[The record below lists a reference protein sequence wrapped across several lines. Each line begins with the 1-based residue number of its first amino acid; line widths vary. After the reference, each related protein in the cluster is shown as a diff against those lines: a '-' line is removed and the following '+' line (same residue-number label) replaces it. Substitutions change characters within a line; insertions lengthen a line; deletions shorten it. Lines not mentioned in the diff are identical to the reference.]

1 MSSSMDTDDFFF
13 GRLNHV
19 TTKELVTALAE
30 TSPSTPYEERAR
42 RMFAAI
48 TKSRE
53 KRTPREDLAKLHP
66 PVRGDWWE
74 ARDITVREL
83 DEALQRVGW
92 SPWPGLPVVISDIIN
107 HREPV
112 WHDGVLVKDAD
123 GVIWRNRFGSW
134 IQFGSSRAFAPDVPV
149 RPLKKI
155 EV

>member
-1 MSSSMDTDDFFF
+1 MSTTDDFFF

-19 TTKELVTALAE
+19 TTQELVTALAE
-30 TSPSTPYEERAR
+30 TSPVDKYEDRAR

-53 KRTPREDLAKLHP
+53 KPKSTPREDLAKLHP
-66 PVRGDWWE
+66 TIRGDWWT
-74 ARDITVREL
+74 AKNITVDEL
-83 DEALQRVGW
+83 DEALQRTGW
-92 SPWPGLPVVISDIIN
+92 SPWPGLPVVVSDILT

-112 WHDGVLVKDAD
+112 WHDDEVVKDAE

-134 IQFGSSRAFAPDVPV
+134 IQFGSSRAFAPDVPK